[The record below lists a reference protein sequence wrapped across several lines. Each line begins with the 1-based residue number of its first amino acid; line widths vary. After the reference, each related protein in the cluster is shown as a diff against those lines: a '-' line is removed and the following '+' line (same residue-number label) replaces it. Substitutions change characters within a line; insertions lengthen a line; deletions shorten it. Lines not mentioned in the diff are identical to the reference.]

1 MNLKSKMD
9 TLVRESAA
17 PFDAEAQYGVPDL
30 VCPFARLAGGG
41 KRIRTLGPLS
51 RGSDFFSRT
60 RRAGDRL
67 VPATGL
73 RLTRTAPMEERIG
86 QQLPA
91 SLALLLVIPAEMLAD
106 RRTIELDPEN
116 ETVG

>member
-1 MNLKSKMD
+1 
-9 TLVRESAA
+9 
-17 PFDAEAQYGVPDL
+17 
-30 VCPFARLAGGG
+30 
-41 KRIRTLGPLS
+41 
-51 RGSDFFSRT
+51 
-60 RRAGDRL
+60 
-67 VPATGL
+67 
-73 RLTRTAPMEERIG
+73 MEERIG

>member
-1 MNLKSKMD
+1 MAFQTSFAPEPD
-9 TLVRESAA
+9 SPVEERGFEPSVPSRE
-17 PFDAEAQYGVPDL
+17 GV
-30 VCPFARLAGGG
+30 
-41 KRIRTLGPLS
+41 TS
-51 RGSDFFSRT
+51 FSRT

-67 VPATGL
+67 VSATGL